1 MLTEDRIIE
10 LLGVLRL
17 VQIGEQPEVEELEEL
32 IGVLTDEV
40 GYIATVGLKR
50 KSTPADVQGL
60 RDFLQE
66 QVTET
71 KIRRVC
77 SLIGLSR
84 REEQAVIEEVHR
96 VGIDDYHRMTID
108 EIIYDVENFMVYL
121 DGEEE

>member
-1 MLTEDRIIE
+1 MLTEDRMIE
-10 LLGVLRL
+10 LLSVLRE
-17 VQIGEQPEVEELEEL
+17 VQIGEQPDPVELGEL

-40 GYIATVGLKR
+40 GYMATIRLRR
-50 KSTPADVQGL
+50 KVATPETQEL

-77 SLIGLSR
+77 GLLGLSR
-84 REEQAVIEEVHR
+84 RGEQAVIEEVHR

-121 DGEEE
+121 DGEE

>member
-1 MLTEDRIIE
+1 MLTEDRMIE
-10 LLGVLRL
+10 LLSVLRE
-17 VQIGEQPEVEELEEL
+17 VQIGEQPDPVELGEL

-40 GYIATVGLKR
+40 GYMATVRLRR
-50 KSTPADVQGL
+50 KVATPETQEL

-77 SLIGLSR
+77 GLLGLSR

-121 DGEEE
+121 DGEE